1 MLVDIKI
8 GHSTLVMGHYFSR
21 LRCLIV
27 VIQNTS
33 TRRIICIDSVSQVL
47 RVVSAA
53 SRGLLRRL
61 ASLSRLWLLGV
72 VADADLILPLLAWV
86 LLQAR
91 LELTLEAVGKL
102 IVCIHH
108 ANGSDGAVMPSCLHL
123 LLLEPQQ

>member
-61 ASLSRLWLLGV
+61 ACLSRLWLLGV

-86 LLQAR
+86 LLQA
-91 LELTLEAVGKL
+91 VGIL
-102 IVCIHH
+102 IVCIDH
-108 ANGSDGAVMPSCLHL
+108 ANRSDGAVMPSCLHL